1 MLGEKRDEV
10 SSGEISS
17 KFTAKAFSP
26 VKRDRNSKLSVIIS
40 CDKSEKTE
48 LLVVKMFLKEKFS
61 KPGIAPF
68 EKSNL

>member
-1 MLGEKRDEV
+1 V
-10 SSGEISS
+10 SSGEISN

-26 VKRDRNSKLSVIIS
+26 VKKDRNNKLSVIIS
-40 CDKSEKTE
+40 CDKSAEIE
-48 LLVVKMFLKEKFS
+48 LLVVKTFLKEKLS